1 MTRLALAAIALV
13 LSAAPPAV
21 ASVEVRVSRAQVAMQ
36 LGATFAFDTAIRNTG
51 RAPVSGLV
59 AHLNVVGLTRG
70 VYVDPEDWSSERTQY
85 VSPIAPGGSAKL
97 TWKVKA
103 VNGGDFAVYVVALP
117 EHSAAGRPLEVS
129 RAIAVHV
136 TEHRTLGT
144 AGALPVVLAVP
155 GLVGLLWLGA
165 GARRR
170 RLRRPV
176 TP

>member
-1 MTRLALAAIALV
+1 MTRLVVAVIALALAA
-13 LSAAPPAV
+13 APPAA
-21 ASVEVRVSRAQVAMQ
+21 ASVEVRVSRPQVAMQ
-36 LGATFAFDTAIRNTG
+36 LGATFAFDTAIHNTG
-51 RAPVSGLV
+51 RVPVSGLV
-59 AHLNVVGLTRG
+59 AHLNVVSLTRG

-85 VSPIAPGGSAKL
+85 VAPIAPGDSAEL

-103 VNGGDFAVYVVALP
+103 VNGGGFAVYVVALP
-117 EHSAAGRPLEVS
+117 GHAAAGRPLVVS

-136 TEHRTLGT
+136 TSHRTLGT
-144 AGALPVVLAVP
+144 AGALPVVVAVP